1 VPYRV
6 SVLVD
11 ESEREDEAFIQNH
24 LDERALQAE
33 CGALHQCDL
42 ARGGGPVGFA
52 WGAGAQAAQ
61 WHSRVGPATR
71 PLC

>member
-1 VPYRV
+1 MLR
-6 SVLVD
+6 L
-11 ESEREDEAFIQNH
+11 AFAGPFAAH
-24 LDERALQAE
+24 LEPVR
-33 CGALHQCDL
+33 GLHQCDL